1 MCDQFHEDTGF
12 LTHHPALTNSVEAA
26 IRSVDP
32 SVTLLYW
39 DFTIEGQ
46 AISDKGESTAYMTEV
61 TPVFSPEWFGSVDM
75 NNNIADS
82 RWAHTMMPRQISTS
96 GYKNSYGYIRSY
108 WNNNPDPGVTRHL
121 FDLCGFEAVQKK
133 VPSCGRYYEILNSA
147 TLGQFLTKSPAD
159 GHGPMHFGIGGMW
172 GGCTQASGHD
182 GR

>member
-46 AISDKGESTAYMTEV
+46 AISDKGESTAYITEV

-96 GYKNSYGYIRSY
+96 GDKNSYGYIRSY
-108 WNNNPDPGVTRHL
+108 WNNNPDPGVTCHL
-121 FDLCGFEAVQKK
+121 FDLCGIEAVQKK